1 MKKAPKVKYGIEIVK
16 PWSKE
21 MYNHNDKVGDE
32 IRDIVEKKWKDAYKA
47 AEAEYDA
54 ETAEYEDEEFTP
66 EQFEY
71 AEWLSYQ
78 TDELVALQEAVIV
91 VGYGPGF
98 EMHRIDE
105 DFYRELETAA
115 LWRLKEIAE
124 ELELNLTCQFIGLK

>member
-54 ETAEYEDEEFTP
+54 EYEDEEFTP

-78 TDELVALQEAVIV
+78 TDELVSLQEAVIV